1 VKELNCRA
9 RTIKK
14 STLLLLQEAI
24 DIDSRLLEDSAKGAL
39 WHIAGVV
46 GNCGVTV
53 QRRVEPDLMGARG
66 LTVELQPEFL

>member
-1 VKELNCRA
+1 
-9 RTIKK
+9 
-14 STLLLLQEAI
+14 LQEAI